1 MFLWGN
7 NLSGKIQSSTSNLTQ
22 LVDLDFSQNNL
33 EGSVTPSIGNCQS
46 LQQLDVSQN
55 YLSRVIPQQV
65 FSLFLFVELLN
76 ISYNSFS
83 GKLPVE
89 VGNLKNINSLDVSKN
104 NLSGEIP
111 TIGNLL
117 NLENLY
123 LQGNS
128 FEGIIPSSM
137 TYLKGLELLDVL
149 RNNLLG
155 FIPKGLQKL
164 LFLKYLNIL
173 FNDIKGPLP
182 TIGVFKN
189 VDAISIIGNDK
200 LCGDIPQLQLP
211 KCPKLQNQE
220 SLLLLEQ

>member
-1 MFLWGN
+1 M
-7 NLSGKIQSSTSNLTQ
+7 
-22 LVDLDFSQNNL
+22 
-33 EGSVTPSIGNCQS
+33 
-46 LQQLDVSQN
+46 DVSQN
-55 YLSRVIPQQV
+55 YLSGVIPQQV
-65 FSLFLFVELLN
+65 FSLFSLSLLLN
-76 ISYNSFS
+76 LSYNSFR
-83 GKLPVE
+83 GKLPVD

-111 TIGNLL
+111 TTIGNLL

-137 TYLKGLELLDVL
+137 AYLKGLELLDVSQ
-149 RNNLLG
+149 NNLLG
-155 FIPKGLQKL
+155 FIPKGLEKL
-164 LFLKYLNIL
+164 LFLKYLNIS
-173 FNDIKGPLP
+173 FNDIKDPLP
-182 TIGVFKN
+182 IVGVFKN
-189 VDAISIIGNDK
+189 VDAISIIGNNK